1 MIDGIPHV
9 RMNPPLR
16 GRAELIRHISHSGKA
31 PIMICMTSTGL
42 LYKLRKSS
50 KDISIPKPVLMI
62 AGAIIAFVAAFIIK
76 NLFSLIF

>member
-31 PIMICMTSTGL
+31 PVPAIMYYQSENIFQFSKASIHSTTNVPHDR
-42 LYKLRKSS
+42 RKENFATHVD
-50 KDISIPKPVLMI
+50 KYTWQ
-62 AGAIIAFVAAFIIK
+62 
-76 NLFSLIF
+76 

>member
-31 PIMICMTSTGL
+31 PVPAIMYYQQSE
-42 LYKLRKSS
+42 
-50 KDISIPKPVLMI
+50 DKPASFPENI
-62 AGAIIAFVAAFIIK
+62 RSRFHFCW
-76 NLFSLIF
+76 